1 MPGAGREGCGAGDE
15 GFGEPGIAF
24 GLLREGIEGEPGGFD
39 AAEEGLAAQADE
51 GRAELVP
58 GGVAEDE
65 EAALEK
71 GQEHAEMH
79 GSPGFHLDGEEIDS
93 VEVEGFAQ

>member
-1 MPGAGREGCGAGDE
+1 MSKKKFIVRARFVVEGW
-15 GFGEPGIAF
+15 IH
-24 GLLREGIEGEPGGFD
+24 
-39 AAEEGLAAQADE
+39 
-51 GRAELVP
+51 VM
-58 GGVAEDE
+58 AEDE